1 MLKPKN
7 VEEQVLVQE
16 QPMREEGLAK
26 IHKLFIV
33 ILYFFSCRETHEVL
47 DSLVF

>member
-1 MLKPKN
+1 
-7 VEEQVLVQE
+7 
-16 QPMREEGLAK
+16 LAK

-47 DSLVF
+47 DSLVFWCIHMRMKLLNVDLLGV